1 MPQLL
6 GEFDCKMDS
15 KGRLRLPAALQKQL
29 QSFGSSNYVIN
40 RGMTSY
46 LTLFPKIT
54 WEHESAKVKALNG
67 YIEKNQAFKRYLYRG
82 ATPLEPDSADRILL
96 PKSLIEY
103 AGIKKQVIIQGMDDR
118 IEIWDKE
125 AYLNDINQEPADFRR
140 LAEDT
145 WSSVSQPPPPNNP
158 QNPFNPPSGHVL
170 P

>member
-6 GEFDCKMDS
+6 GEFDCKIDA
-15 KGRLRLPAALQKQL
+15 KGRLRLPAALLKQL
-29 QSFGSSNYVIN
+29 HAFGASDYVIN
-40 RGMTSY
+40 RGMTPY
-46 LTLFPKIT
+46 LTLFPKSV
-54 WEHESAKVKALNG
+54 WEYESAKVKALNG
-67 YIEKNQAFKRYLYRG
+67 YIEKNQAFKRYFYRG

-118 IEIWDKE
+118 VEIWDKD
-125 AYLNDINQEPADFRR
+125 AYLNDISQEPVDFRR

-145 WSSVSQPPPPNNP
+145 WSSVSTQPPMPPNP
-158 QNPFNPPSGHVL
+158 YNPPPGHVL

>member
-6 GEFDCKMDS
+6 GEFDCKIDA
-15 KGRLRLPAALQKQL
+15 KGRLRLPAALLKQL
-29 QSFGSSNYVIN
+29 HAFGASDYVIN
-40 RGMTSY
+40 RGMTPY
-46 LTLFPKIT
+46 LTLFPKSV
-54 WEHESAKVKALNG
+54 WEYESAKVKALNG
-67 YIEKNQAFKRYLYRG
+67 YIEKNQAFKRYFYRG

-118 IEIWDKE
+118 VEIWDKD

-145 WSSVSQPPPPNNP
+145 WSSVSTQPPMPPNP
-158 QNPFNPPSGHVL
+158 YNPPPGHVL